1 MADAEH
7 EITYSEYKY
16 ISGWIASA
24 TESLV
29 WTPAELLLSSWYQA
43 WIGLELPGS
52 VFLKLLLQVV
62 SYLIWHLRYAVSI
75 SPLSSAV
82 QQTFRHFDVMIN
94 IITVTHNN
102 KQIKNNILSTFTHST
117 LSSLFETFFSYIH
130 FILSLI
136 WSTQRRTNILNFGEK
151 LRRKKKEQAN

>member
-1 MADAEH
+1 MADAKH

-24 TESLV
+24 TESPV
-29 WTPAELLLSSWYQA
+29 WTPAELLLSFWYQG
-43 WIGLELPGS
+43 WIGLKLPGL
-52 VFLKLLLQVV
+52 VFLKLLLQLV
-62 SYLIWHLRYAVSI
+62 SCFSWHLRYAVSI

-102 KQIKNNILSTFTHST
+102 NQIKNNILSTFTSST
-117 LSSLFETFFSYIH
+117 SFSLFQTAFSIFALSSLWFEVHSGQPIFSI
-130 FILSLI
+130 
-136 WSTQRRTNILNFGEK
+136 FGEE
-151 LRRKKKEQAN
+151 LGRKKKEQAI